1 MPDAVK
7 ADGCG
12 FLYILPGTSVAEPNR
27 LRESWLKQQTM
38 NEKRTVR
45 IAAVGDLHCTKT
57 SNGKVQAVFQQISQ
71 KADILLLCGDL
82 VDYGQ
87 LEEATVLAKELAP
100 IKIPILAVL
109 GNHEYESGR
118 QQDVQHVLADAGV
131 IILDGDAV
139 EILGIGFVGTKGFGG
154 GFGEQALQP
163 WGENS
168 IKKFV
173 QEAVKETLK
182 LESALAKL
190 RTEQRIALLHYSPIR
205 ATVVGEPLEIYPF
218 LGSSRLEEPLNRY
231 PVNAIFHGH
240 AHRGSP
246 EGRTQNNVPV
256 YNVAM
261 KLLAK
266 TFPDQ
271 PPYRILELPAAS

>member
-1 MPDAVK
+1 MPMQ
-7 ADGCG
+7 
-12 FLYILPGTSVAEPNR
+12 
-27 LRESWLKQQTM
+27 ESPAQNKKNM
-38 NEKRTVR
+38 SEKRNIR

-57 SNGKVQAVFQQISQ
+57 SQGKLHALFQQISEN
-71 KADILLLCGDL
+71 ADILLLCGDL

-87 LEEATVLAKELAP
+87 HDEAVVLAKELAP
-100 IKIPILAVL
+100 IKIPMLGVL
-109 GNHEYESGR
+109 GNHEYESN
-118 QQDVQHVLADAGV
+118 QQLDVLRILGDAGV
-131 IILDGDAV
+131 TILDGDAV
-139 EILGIGFVGTKGFGG
+139 EILGIGFVGAKGFGG

-163 WGENS
+163 WGE
-168 IKKFV
+168 
-173 QEAVKETLK
+173 EAVKNFVHEAVNETLK

-205 ATVVGEPLEIYPF
+205 ATVVGEPLEIYAF

-271 PPYRILELPAAS
+271 PPYKILELPAVS

>member
-1 MPDAVK
+1 MRR
-7 ADGCG
+7 
-12 FLYILPGTSVAEPNR
+12 F
-27 LRESWLKQQTM
+27 
-38 NEKRTVR
+38 
-45 IAAVGDLHCTKT
+45 
-57 SNGKVQAVFQQISQ
+57 
-71 KADILLLCGDL
+71 

-100 IKIPILAVL
+100 IKIPMLAVL
-109 GNHEYESGR
+109 GNHEFESGQ

-154 GFGEQALQP
+154 GFGEQALRP

-173 QEAVKETLK
+173 REAVKETLK

-190 RTEQRIALLHYSPIR
+190 RTEKRIALLHYSPIR
-205 ATVVGEPLEIYPF
+205 ATVVGEPPDLS
-218 LGSSRLEEPLNRY
+218 LSWSSRLEEPLNRY

-266 TFPDQ
+266 TFLDQ

>member
-1 MPDAVK
+1 
-7 ADGCG
+7 
-12 FLYILPGTSVAEPNR
+12 
-27 LRESWLKQQTM
+27 M
-38 NEKRTVR
+38 NEKRNIR
-45 IAAVGDLHCTKT
+45 LAAVGDLHCTKT
-57 SNGKVQAVFQQISQ
+57 SQGKLQSLFQHVSEN
-71 KADILLLCGDL
+71 ADILLLCGDL

-87 LEEATVLAKELAP
+87 LEEAAVLAKELAP
-100 IKIPILAVL
+100 IKIPMLGVL
-109 GNHEYESGR
+109 GNHEYESN
-118 QQDVQHVLADAGV
+118 QQLEVRRILGDAGV
-131 IILDGDAV
+131 TILDGDAV
-139 EILGIGFVGTKGFGG
+139 EILGIGFVGAKGFGG
-154 GFGEQALQP
+154 GFGERALQP
-163 WGENS
+163 WGEEA
-168 IKKFV
+168 IKSFV
-173 QEAVKETLK
+173 HEALNETLK

-205 ATVVGEPLEIYPF
+205 ATVVGEPPEIYPF

-271 PPYRILELPAAS
+271 PPYRILELPALS